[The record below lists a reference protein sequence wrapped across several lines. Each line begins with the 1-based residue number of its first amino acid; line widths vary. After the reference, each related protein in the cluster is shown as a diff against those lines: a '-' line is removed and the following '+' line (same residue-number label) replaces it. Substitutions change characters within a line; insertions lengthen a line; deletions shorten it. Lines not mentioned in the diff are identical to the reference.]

1 MLAICPYYESS
12 DKSLTS
18 AYRVGPGYW
27 PLTNMQF
34 WRVTPS
40 GAQVVLVTS
49 QLYFLVTPVL
59 GFLVSKSVA
68 MLKPLPQ
75 QALVNGEFVQA
86 GSATKLERAEV
97 ELELKVVVVPT
108 EVDVPEVVVETF
120 EDDDPTDDDFKVD
133 ELEDLEV
140 PDDVFDEV
148 LEAFDEV
155 LEAFDEVLV
164 LLLETVCRLTRPSR
178 SLI

>member
-1 MLAICPYYESS
+1 MLAICTSYERNNT
-12 DKSLTS
+12 SLTS

-27 PLTNMQF
+27 PLTSMQS

-68 MLKPLPQ
+68 ILKPLPQ
-75 QALVNGEFVQA
+75 QALVKGEFVQA

-97 ELELKVVVVPT
+97 ELELKVVVVPA
-108 EVDVPEVVVETF
+108 EVDVPEVIVEAF
-120 EDDDPTDDDFKVD
+120 EDDEPTDDDFTVD
-133 ELEDLEV
+133 ELEDLDV
-140 PDDVFDEV
+140 LDD
-148 LEAFDEV
+148 AFDEV
-155 LEAFDEVLV
+155 LDAFDEVLV
-164 LLLETVCRLTRPSR
+164 LLLETVCRLTRTSR